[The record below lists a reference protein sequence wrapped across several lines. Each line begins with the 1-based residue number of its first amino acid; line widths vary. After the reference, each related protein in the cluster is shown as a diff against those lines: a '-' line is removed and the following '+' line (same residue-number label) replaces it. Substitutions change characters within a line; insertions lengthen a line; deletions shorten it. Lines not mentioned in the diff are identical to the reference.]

1 MKLISFVLIF
11 LTSSVAFAQ
20 IKGAV
25 GFESP
30 NKAQKAEPVVMA
42 GSPQAAK
49 PREASAQ
56 KENAKETKESKMAHY
71 KEQQKQWLH
80 QNLEK
85 SSTFKDVEAAKTLYA
100 SLKQHQ
106 QAIDAQHKRVL
117 DKQKYN
123 SQADRDK
130 AMQEL
135 KENALVNFGDFK
147 DDAQTV
153 NKSLNNDPMQGI
165 EDLSNGID
173 FIATDKIAN
182 KDRQKQLSSDIQA
195 VFQYENDN
203 MTVDEYMAQYN
214 KELIENNKAIRAR
227 QSAEQAEELK
237 NVKIEEKSPDYT
249 DKSGANASAEAAVN
263 KVSESAAVFKF

>member
-11 LTSSVAFAQ
+11 LTSSVALAQ
-20 IKGAV
+20 IEGAV
-25 GFESP
+25 GFKSAKDKE
-30 NKAQKAEPVVMA
+30 AQPVVMA
-42 GSPQAAK
+42 GSPEALK
-49 PREASAQ
+49 PQSAPV
-56 KENAKETKESKMAHY
+56 KEENAKETKESKMAHY
-71 KEQQKQWLH
+71 KAQQKERLH

-85 SSTFKDVEAAKTLYA
+85 SSTFKDVESAKVLYA

-123 SQADRDK
+123 SKADRDK
-130 AMQEL
+130 AVQEL
-135 KENALVNFGDFK
+135 KENALVNFGDFNE
-147 DDAQTV
+147 DAKEV
-153 NKSLNNDPMQGI
+153 NKRLNNNPMQGI
-165 EDLSNGID
+165 EDLSNGIE
-173 FIATDKIAN
+173 FIANDKIAN

-214 KELIENNKAIRAR
+214 KELVEKNNAIRAR
-227 QSAEQAEELK
+227 QNAEEAEK
-237 NVKIEEKSPDYT
+237 VKAEEKAKTPDFT

>member
-30 NKAQKAEPVVMA
+30 SKAQKAEPVVMA

-49 PREASAQ
+49 PQEASAQ

-100 SLKQHQ
+100 SLKQQQ

-147 DDAQTV
+147 EDVQTV

-227 QSAEQAEELK
+227 QSAEQAE
-237 NVKIEEKSPDYT
+237 KIEEAKIEAKSPDYT